1 MSAFPATVAENANV
15 LDCIPHLD
23 HITYVTKFENERVF
37 VERWKLLGFDEHV
50 RFHTSRFPATHIALV
65 RNNTK
70 TFNSSLT
77 TMTWLSVSSDPQS
90 PLNEFV
96 RRYGEGMQHTA
107 YSIDPKVSME
117 ELQQQ
122 MKQLSWNFM
131 TPVLSYK
138 NASGT
143 ILRQMFTAPIIPYG
157 PFIEFVQRLDTPD
170 ENAFDSFDTTTIDDL
185 YQYYVNYSHSLTLKS
200 PDTES

>member
-1 MSAFPATVAENANV
+1 MSAFPATVAENASV

-37 VERWKLLGFDEHV
+37 INRWKLLGFHEHV
-50 RFHTSRFPATHIALV
+50 RFNTSCFSATHIALV

-122 MKQLSWNFM
+122 MKQLGWNFM
-131 TPVLSYK
+131 TPVLTYK

-143 ILRQMFTAPIIPYG
+143 ILKQMFTAPIIPYG
-157 PFIEFVQRLDTPD
+157 PFIEFVQRLTKPD
-170 ENAFDSFDTTTIDDL
+170 ENAFDSFDTTSIDDL
-185 YQYYVNYSHSLTLKS
+185 YQYYVDYSCSLTLKS
-200 PDTES
+200 PDKES